1 MSIRIVLALSSFV
14 LAGPAH
20 AHPGNH
26 AGMALLEL
34 VQHYAEP
41 DHVFFLALT
50 IITGIAAYYY
60 GRRVEARARAAVRK
74 PESDRT

>member
-1 MSIRIVLALSSFV
+1 MPSRFALAALLIVLAAPV
-14 LAGPAH
+14 Q

-41 DHVFFLALT
+41 DHLFFLALT
-50 IITGIAAYYY
+50 IITGIAAYHY
-60 GRRVEARARAAVRK
+60 GRRVEARARSAVRK
-74 PESDRT
+74 SESDRP

>member
-1 MSIRIVLALSSFV
+1 MSFRIALALSAIV
-14 LAGPAH
+14 VAGPAH

-26 AGMALLEL
+26 AGMAVIEF

-41 DHVFFLALT
+41 DHLAFLALT
-50 IITGIAAYYY
+50 IIVGIAAYHH
-60 GRRVEARARAAVRK
+60 GRRVEAKARSVARK